1 MRGPMTFLAASRARH
16 SKITWACVPRSKYEV
31 TPARSERL
39 DMPLSLKERVDEA
52 GGTLEMARGMGV
64 TKVSIA
70 LPIGGRR
77 R

>member
-1 MRGPMTFLAASRARH
+1 
-16 SKITWACVPRSKYEV
+16 
-31 TPARSERL
+31 
-39 DMPLSLKERVDEA
+39 MPQSLTERVDQA

-64 TKVSIA
+64 TKITIA